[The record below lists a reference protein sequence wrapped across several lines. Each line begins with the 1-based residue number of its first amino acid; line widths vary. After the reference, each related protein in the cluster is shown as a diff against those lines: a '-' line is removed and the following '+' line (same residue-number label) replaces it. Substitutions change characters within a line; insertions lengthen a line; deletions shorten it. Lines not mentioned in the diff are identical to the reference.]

1 MAELTSKREML
12 LGLKGSQIKFG
23 KELPSDLSDYM
34 DGDVFINNET
44 WEVYNYDVKTNK
56 LVLQGNIEASGEATA
71 IDREYLINEILV

>member
-23 KELPSDLSDYM
+23 NQLPSDLSNFQ

-44 WEVYNYDVKTNK
+44 WEVYNYDIATKK
-56 LVLQGNIEASGEATA
+56 LVLQGNIESSGQAVA
-71 IDREYLINEILV
+71 IDRDYLLNEILI